1 MVYISD
7 TRALGTRQNGIFGPS
22 KRTIFLLA
30 YPRFEDARN
39 LCDALRQDDN
49 NNVSRSHVSS
59 PYGVRIY

>member
-1 MVYISD
+1 M
-7 TRALGTRQNGIFGPS
+7 
-22 KRTIFLLA
+22 FLLA
-30 YPRFEDARN
+30 YPRFEDARA